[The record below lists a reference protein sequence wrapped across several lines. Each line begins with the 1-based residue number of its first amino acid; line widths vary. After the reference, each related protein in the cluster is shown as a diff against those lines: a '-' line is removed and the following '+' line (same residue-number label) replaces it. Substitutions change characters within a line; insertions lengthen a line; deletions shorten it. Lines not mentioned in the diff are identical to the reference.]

1 MKKSN
6 VLNKIF
12 LLATSFHTVLLGIVF
27 VIQVL
32 RIYYFNEKNFTREIC
47 GQYILEILPVL
58 IIWVLLIIGSFI
70 YFNITNFKYKNIS
83 KISYVTRKTNLERI
97 CPEIKDHEIRQKLNK
112 IKRNNIIGSI
122 IVLLVV
128 LISIY
133 MGLSYLLNINHFVP
147 DGTADDLIKQ
157 AINMSMHLMPW
168 CIISFGVFIG
178 FTFYVEYSAKKT
190 TEILLQVIKTEGKVT
205 KEELKENNIGKYIA
219 QGAILIIAVV
229 FIVIGVANGGAADV
243 LQKAVNI
250 CRECIGIG

>member
-1 MKKSN
+1 
-6 VLNKIF
+6 
-12 LLATSFHTVLLGIVF
+12 
-27 VIQVL
+27 
-32 RIYYFNEKNFTREIC
+32 
-47 GQYILEILPVL
+47 
-58 IIWVLLIIGSFI
+58 
-70 YFNITNFKYKNIS
+70 
-83 KISYVTRKTNLERI
+83 
-97 CPEIKDHEIRQKLNK
+97 
-112 IKRNNIIGSI
+112 
-122 IVLLVV
+122 
-128 LISIY
+128 

-205 KEELKENNIGKYIA
+205 KEELKENNIAKYIA